1 MLCRSLSV
9 SVSSLTSLHLVLGFL
24 FLPYKYKSW
33 FCDVYIQNRFLLLF
47 LNPHMAYIFW
57 HERALSWHCRQ
68 PLLTTHCLLG
78 GCWCCAAPWPY
89 TGCQCTAPVSATSVQ
104 LHLRCVH
111 SHGLCS
117 CRTLF
122 VASPFFSPRP
132 VLDLFLPCASL
143 CASAGATALG
153 PSGRTRQRW
162 RSPQLR
168 L

>member
-57 HERALSWHCRQ
+57 HERALSWQCRQ

-89 TGCQCTAPVSATSVQ
+89 TGCQDANAQHQSQ
-104 LHLRCVH
+104 LHL
-111 SHGLCS
+111 CS
-117 CRTLF
+117 YICAVCILAAFVLAERYLLLLLSSPPALF
-122 VASPFFSPRP
+122 
-132 VLDLFLPCASL
+132 
-143 CASAGATALG
+143 
-153 PSGRTRQRW
+153 
-162 RSPQLR
+162 
-168 L
+168 